1 MIILPI
7 GTESSIA
14 FKPKVTISLIVI
26 NVIIAIISFAG
37 LGNDS
42 SRLLE
47 TRSSRYLEQ
56 TKLYVIEMGAEY
68 ESPDIRE
75 SLYRIENSE
84 NPIEMQTAVIEIIGR
99 VGGSI
104 KDYQEFEEELTK
116 RSEDYFDNL
125 AELEM
130 FRDWKQHCA
139 EETKIMVGTINYS
152 YGLIPS
158 KMDRLHTLITYMF
171 LHGGLF
177 HLIGNMIFLWVVGCL
192 LEDTWGRLPFV
203 AFYLIGGIFAGI
215 AFCLQDTS
223 TTVPLIG
230 ASGAIAAAM
239 GAFTVI
245 HFKTRIKMFYFFLF
259 FFRPYFGT
267 FFLPAFVFL
276 PLWFLQQVGLK
287 HLSDMAGGSNV
298 AYIAHIAGYLFG
310 VITALVFKVTG
321 FEKRVLEK
329 NVRKKQIQAGITRDP
344 RFEEG
349 CRMMER
355 GMNTRAG
362 QIFSQLIT
370 DRPDN
375 PDILMDIAMIYK
387 EKGILNEFEKLGTRA
402 LKLLLMKARNG
413 VAANWAM
420 EMITGGSCSG
430 MLSKLLMRVANNS
443 VKAEDYQRAYDIY
456 DFIRVN
462 SPSAAVSAKASIALA
477 KVLYGNLD
485 NPSHALMIL
494 NEAREK
500 VIDPVMRESISE
512 VESFIRDSIG
522 PVPEREIPT
531 L

>member
-7 GTESSIA
+7 GTKSSIA

-26 NVIIAIISFAG
+26 NVIIAIISFSG
-37 LGNDS
+37 LGNDRS
-42 SRLLE
+42 SLLE
-47 TRSSRYLEQ
+47 IRSSRYLEQ
-56 TKLYVIEMGAEY
+56 TKLYVIEMGEEY
-68 ESPDIRE
+68 ESSEIRE
-75 SLYRIENSE
+75 CLYRIEHSQNL
-84 NPIEMQTAVIEIIGR
+84 IEMQTAVIEVIGR

-104 KDYQEFEEELTK
+104 RDYQEFENELSRK
-116 RSEDYFDNL
+116 DEDYFDNL

-130 FRDWKQHCA
+130 FRNWKQHRAA
-139 EETKIMVGTINYS
+139 ETRIMVGEINYS

-158 KMDRLHTLITYMF
+158 RMNRLHTLITYMF

-192 LEDTWGRLPFV
+192 LEDTWGRFPFLV
-203 AFYLIGGIFAGI
+203 FYLIGGIFAGI

-245 HFKTRIKMFYFFLF
+245 HFRTRIKMFYFFLF

-287 HLSDMAGGSNV
+287 YLSDMAGGSNV

-310 VITALVFKVTG
+310 VITALIFKVTG
-321 FEKRVLEK
+321 FEKSVLEK
-329 NVRKKQIQAGITRDP
+329 NVRERQIRAGITRDP

-349 CRMMER
+349 CEMMEK

-362 QIFSQLIT
+362 QIFSQLIA

-387 EKGILNEFEKLGTRA
+387 QKGIVNEFGKLGTRA
-402 LKLLLMKARNG
+402 LKLLLMQSRNNDAG
-413 VAANWAM
+413 DWAM
-420 EMITGGSCSG
+420 EMISEGNCSG
-430 MLSKLLMRVANNS
+430 MLSKLLMRVAGNS
-443 VKAEDYQRAYDIY
+443 LKDADYQRAYDIY
-456 DFIRVN
+456 DFIRKN
-462 SPSAAVSAKASIALA
+462 SPSAAVSVKASIALA
-477 KVLYGNLD
+477 KVLSGNLD

-494 NEAREK
+494 KEAGDK
-500 VIDPVMRESISE
+500 AIDPMMRENISE
-512 VESFIRDSIG
+512 VESFIRESLG
-522 PVPEREIPT
+522 PVPEKEIPI